1 MKGIDN
7 SAITAAQ
14 SATGQLTGDTL
25 HRTVKVVLDTGEA
38 TTLEEAQ
45 RLFADYRLVI
55 EVGRDVATSP
65 TLQAMVLTAVN
76 TARRCFLGGVD
87 VVGKVENVDL
97 KVPWR
102 QCGTLAEAVTDLHG
116 RVAAHARADLHELPR
131 IIIGDGRL
139 PTSATAFAARGT
151 FDGWC
156 GGALP
161 ADDPRRLPE
170 RQSCVPAGVL
180 AGALAVGEAFQ
191 HVRGNAYAGR
201 RDVGL
206 SLWRPE
212 PTVSWLNMAGRG
224 PHLDLLPTELW
235 VIGLGHL
242 GQAYLWTLG
251 LLPYADAGAA
261 RLVLQD
267 FDVLV
272 QANDSTSLLTDQA
285 VLGQMKTRALA
296 RWADLRGFQ
305 ARIVERRFA
314 PNFHIAHDEP
324 RVALCGVDNQQARAA
339 LEEVGFQRII
349 DAGLGAGP
357 QEFLA
362 FQVHTFP
369 ANHRTA
375 RDLWGNATSDES
387 VPPSMPIHL
396 PAYDCLL
403 RQGLDQ
409 CGVTL
414 LAGRTVGAAFVG
426 AATAA
431 IVIAETLRLAMGA
444 HGYELVDGS
453 LRSLDHRNAIA
464 ATTQLEP
471 FNPGIT
477 PVGVLPRKE

>member
-1 MKGIDN
+1 MEKMGKR
-7 SAITAAQ
+7 AGTVAQ
-14 SATGQLTGDTL
+14 PARDQPTGDTL
-25 HRTVKVVLDTGEA
+25 HRTLKAALDTGEA

-45 RLFADYRLVI
+45 RLFAGYRLLI
-55 EVGRDVATSP
+55 EVGRDVAASP
-65 TLQAMVLTAVN
+65 TLQAMALTAVN

-87 VVGKVENVDL
+87 VVGAVDVDL
-97 KVPWR
+97 RVPWR
-102 QCGTLAEAVTDLHG
+102 RCKTLAEAVMELHG
-116 RVAAHARADLHELPR
+116 RVAVHAPSALHEFPR
-131 IIIGDGRL
+131 IIIGDGHL
-139 PTSATAFAARGT
+139 PTATTGFAVRGT

-170 RQSCVPAGVL
+170 RQDCAPAGVL

-201 RDVGL
+201 RDAGL

-212 PTVSWLNMAGRG
+212 PTVSWLDAAGRG
-224 PHLDLLPTELW
+224 PQLELLPTELW

-251 LLPYADAGAA
+251 LLPYANAGAV
-261 RLVLQD
+261 RLALQD
-267 FDVLV
+267 VDALV
-272 QANDSTSLLTDQA
+272 EANDSTSLLTDERM
-285 VLGQMKTRALA
+285 LGQMKTRAMA
-296 RWADLRGFQ
+296 RWAEQRGFYT
-305 ARIVERRFA
+305 RIVERRFA
-314 PNFHIAHDEP
+314 TNFHIAHDEP
-324 RVALCGVDNQQARAA
+324 QVALCGVDNPAARAA

-362 FQVHTFP
+362 FQVRTFP
-369 ANHRTA
+369 TSSRTA
-375 RDLWGNATSDES
+375 RDVWEDMTSDA
-387 VPPSMPIHL
+387 VTPTPVHQ
-396 PAYDCLL
+396 PAYDSLL
-403 RQGLDQ
+403 RQGLDR

-431 IVIAETLRLAMGA
+431 IVIAEALRIAMGA
-444 HGYELVDGS
+444 HAYELVDGS
-453 LRSLDHRNAIA
+453 LRSLEHRQAIV
-464 ATTQLEP
+464 ATSRLGP

-477 PVGVLPRKE
+477 SAALLPRDE